1 VTVVRLEAPA
11 KVNLRLRI
19 MAREDSGYHQLETVF
34 AALDFGDV
42 VEVTP
47 AGAGVTLE
55 VSGPSPCPP
64 EDNLAYRAALAY
76 MEAAGIA
83 QGARIHLE
91 KRIPAAG
98 GLGGGSSDA
107 AAVLRALDWMYEGE
121 LGVVRLARLG
131 SDLGADVPFFL
142 SPSPVA
148 LAWGRGD
155 RFLPL
160 PPLPEAYLLLCV
172 PEVSVSTAAAFQ
184 AMTAAR
190 AAAGVPAPTGALH
203 PEALES
209 WSSMARLAQ
218 NDFHPAVF
226 TMEPSL
232 GELHTGLMETG
243 PVICLLAGSGSTV
256 FAVYEEPGQRELAE
270 AHVAARLPAVELI
283 RTTTRLAMP
292 EPALRR

>member
-190 AAAGVPAPTGALH
+190 AAAGSPGGRRRPGAHGSAPRRSAGVLAILGTPRGQRLPRAGVHHGAG
-203 PEALES
+203 
-209 WSSMARLAQ
+209 ARRAARGAPG
-218 NDFHPAVF
+218 DGAHD
-226 TMEPSL
+226 
-232 GELHTGLMETG
+232 
-243 PVICLLAGSGSTV
+243 LLAG
-256 FAVYEEPGQRELAE
+256 RE
-270 AHVAARLPAVELI
+270 RLD
-283 RTTTRLAMP
+283 RLR
-292 EPALRR
+292 ALR